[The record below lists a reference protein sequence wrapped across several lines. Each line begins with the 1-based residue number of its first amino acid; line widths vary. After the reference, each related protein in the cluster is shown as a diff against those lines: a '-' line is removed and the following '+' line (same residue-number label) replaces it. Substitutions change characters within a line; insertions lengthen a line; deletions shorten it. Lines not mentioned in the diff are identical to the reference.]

1 MPNLVGIGNS
11 QVPTNAMLGGLAY
24 QDSVGEIDI
33 EKIKAKTGT
42 SGTAK
47 DIFVYD
53 TRKDSDGGAW
63 RKRATTQSWYNEGVS
78 KTRGARKEFPAVAVI
93 VVQASQ
99 VTIYDGDDPNFS
111 LWMRFTQSTTQLGAM
126 VGYTGAT
133 ITCCTMLNGVLMVG
147 LDHSATQGNVSGLR
161 IINFISERFDW
172 KANIAG
178 RNSNQH
184 WPIIDRNG
192 GRPFGV
198 NDGFLITD
206 EYIIDVTATVLP
218 DTPIDESM
226 GIPNPTIAIATKQS
240 LSIIQHDRRVINKKV
255 TDTDVDITSI
265 DFTSDGNIVGTRN
278 HYNYVY
284 ITKIT
289 PTSDVSFPSQYPS
302 NINYFRADGT
312 HFPPP
317 HSPVGH
323 SSITGYGN
331 ANQVV
336 SIKGGPGDFA
346 SADTY
351 GLSIFNVDTSPS
363 TVHSDHSLV
372 SYITKDFNTGY
383 LIGDIRGSYLSSID
397 TTTASIANRNL
408 ITNSTFANTN
418 NWTGAS
424 NGVLSITN
432 PGLGSYAGGSV
443 LRITNT
449 GGSNGRARSNSFS
462 TTVGKTYGIKV
473 SFTNRS
479 SGGQYRVEVRQV
491 DYDLVPMSGTTTAG
505 VYEFDFTSAGNGT
518 YILELYC
525 LGNDGEWA
533 EFDDV
538 YVYELEQDHSDKKKG
553 LGIRGSITK
562 TPVATGAELIAYSGF
577 SNSNY
582 FRQIY
587 NSNLDF
593 GTGDLCIMFW
603 AKFSQN
609 DAYDD
614 LIHRRA
620 HDGSNY
626 TGTGWYLQ
634 MGNDQ
639 NITLKD
645 SATGQSR
652 AIVDAD
658 STYGYWQHFCFIRR
672 NKVGYAYKNGKPQS
686 TNGDYA
692 WTENL
697 NNSSAILTI
706 GRSTASGGGDADRTS
721 LALVRFSA
729 TAPSEE
735 EIKKMYEEEK
745 CLFHENAKCTL
756 YGTSDDI
763 KGLAYDDFN
772 DVIHVGT
779 SSGRSEFQG
788 LNRINNTTTA
798 VTSAISVSDGL
809 VVEQ

>member
-1 MPNLVGIGNS
+1 
-11 QVPTNAMLGGLAY
+11 
-24 QDSVGEIDI
+24 
-33 EKIKAKTGT
+33 
-42 SGTAK
+42 
-47 DIFVYD
+47 
-53 TRKDSDGGAW
+53 
-63 RKRATTQSWYNEGVS
+63 
-78 KTRGARKEFPAVAVI
+78 
-93 VVQASQ
+93 
-99 VTIYDGDDPNFS
+99 
-111 LWMRFTQSTTQLGAM
+111 
-126 VGYTGAT
+126 
-133 ITCCTMLNGVLMVG
+133 
-147 LDHSATQGNVSGLR
+147 R

-198 NDGFLITD
+198 NDGHLITD
-206 EYIIDVTATVLP
+206 EYIIDVTATVLK

-240 LSIIQHDRRVINKKV
+240 LSIIQHDRRVVNKKV
-255 TDTDVDITSI
+255 TDINVDIGNI
-265 DFTSDGNIVGTRN
+265 AFTSDGNIIGTRN
-278 HYNYVY
+278 YYNYVY
-284 ITKIT
+284 ITKIG
-289 PTSDVSFPSQYPS
+289 PTSDASYPSGYSS
-302 NINYFRADGT
+302 NINYFRANGT
-312 HFPPP
+312 NFPPP
-317 HSPVGH
+317 HSPLGA
-323 SSITGYGN
+323 SSITGYGF
-331 ANQVV
+331 ANQVI
-336 SIKGGPGDFA
+336 SIKGGDFA
-346 SADTY
+346 SADKY
-351 GLSIFNVDTSPS
+351 GLSIFNVDTAPGTNSS
-363 TVHSDHSLV
+363 GHSLV

-408 ITNSTFANTN
+408 ITNSTFANAN

-424 NGVLSITN
+424 NGVLSITS

-479 SGGQYRVEVRQV
+479 SGGQYRVEVRQSG
-491 DYDLVPMSGTTTAG
+491 YDLVPMSGTTTAG
-505 VYEFDFTSAGNGT
+505 VYEFDFTSAGTGT

-593 GTGDLCIMFW
+593 GQGDLCIMFW

-620 HDGSNY
+620 HNGS
-626 TGTGWYLQ
+626 
-634 MGNDQ
+634 
-639 NITLKD
+639 
-645 SATGQSR
+645 
-652 AIVDAD
+652 
-658 STYGYWQHFCFIRR
+658 
-672 NKVGYAYKNGKPQS
+672 
-686 TNGDYA
+686 
-692 WTENL
+692 
-697 NNSSAILTI
+697 
-706 GRSTASGGGDADRTS
+706 
-721 LALVRFSA
+721 
-729 TAPSEE
+729 
-735 EIKKMYEEEK
+735 
-745 CLFHENAKCTL
+745 
-756 YGTSDDI
+756 
-763 KGLAYDDFN
+763 
-772 DVIHVGT
+772 
-779 SSGRSEFQG
+779 
-788 LNRINNTTTA
+788 
-798 VTSAISVSDGL
+798 
-809 VVEQ
+809 